1 MNARDEYPAASSTRP
16 TLVLEGE
23 HELIET
29 VLGALSSMVRRS
41 RVSGSFK
48 LPDARAAVAF
58 FRDFAD
64 GAHHEKEEL
73 HLFPAMEQA
82 GLPPHAGPTSV
93 MREEHEIGRG
103 HMRAMGAALDATPP
117 DVAAFQE
124 QASAFVVL
132 LRDHIAK
139 ENQVLF
145 PMAEQLLSPAAT
157 SDVARAFAAQDPAIR
172 THFDAVA
179 ERLSA
184 AYAE

>member
-1 MNARDEYPAASSTRP
+1 MDARNEYPAPGSARP
-16 TLVLEGE
+16 TLVLEDE

-29 VLGALSSMVRRS
+29 VLGALSSMIRRS
-41 RVSGSFK
+41 RASGN
-48 LPDARAAVAF
+48 LELADARAVVAF

-117 DVAAFQE
+117 DVARFQK

-157 SDVARAFAAQDPAIR
+157 SEVARAFAAQDPAIR
-172 THFDAVA
+172 EHFNAVA
-179 ERLSA
+179 AQLSA